1 MNKMACRFLVALMIW
16 APYQVAS
23 AGMIATDV
31 NVVSRSDDRAALDAF
46 LARAEVVNQL
56 QTLGIDPA
64 QAKDRVAALTDAEAH
79 TLAGHIAD
87 APAGGVYAAGIIA
100 VILIAIVAWAI
111 YKERNPW

>member
-1 MNKMACRFLVALMIW
+1 MKKMACRFLIALMIW

-23 AGMIATDV
+23 AGMIATGV
-31 NVVSRSDDRAALDAF
+31 SVVSASDDRGALNAF
-46 LARAEVVNQL
+46 LARTEVASEL

-64 QAKDRVAALTDAEAH
+64 SANDRVAALTDAEAH